1 MGDRIRKVLMTFGV
15 VIGTSLLWASTLT
28 QLSSAQAARRSPW
41 PMFQHDRALTGRS
54 EFDTSNNPG
63 QLKWAFKTGAGIS
76 SSPAIGADGTIY
88 FGSEDHNFYA
98 VTPDGRLKW
107 KFRTEDAIA
116 TSPAIGRDGTI
127 YFRGKLD
134 QVHDHLVALKPD
146 GRVKWKF
153 ACGNSWNG
161 SPVIGSD
168 GTIYLGSV
176 AGNVYAVG
184 TDGQMKWATDTKTT
198 DTTPAIGRDGTIYV
212 DAHDRHC
219 LKAITPQGEIK
230 WEAGGASYMN
240 SPAVGSDG
248 TIYINGLQAFHPD
261 GSLKWSFDAHSE
273 FSEFADSSPTIGAD
287 GTIYVGYRNFRGPAH
302 LYAVRPDGQ
311 LRWRF
316 EMGNFVSSPV
326 VGADGTIYA
335 GSSDN
340 HLYALNPD
348 GTQKWQFTTGGQVRS
363 SPAIGRDGTVY
374 VTCEDGSL
382 YAVGTSTSPTVA
394 HFPQKRTVI
403 SPWPMFHHDYANTS
417 RTQFKA
423 APNPGTLKWKADGQA
438 SPPAIGAGGII
449 YVAGSAFGPDGKS
462 EVGAVTAIE
471 PNGKQKWQFPTD
483 DGVCL
488 YAPAIGNDGTIYA
501 SCESPPAIYA
511 VTPKGKSKW
520 KFAIGGDPNAA
531 PVVGS
536 DGTVYVGADG
546 LYAIYPD
553 GTEKWRFAT
562 GYDVHDS
569 PAIGADG
576 TVYVGFENGYLYALN
591 SEGSQKWAFEFGPLF
606 DPFIYTHESPI
617 AVSISSPAIGA
628 NGTIYIG
635 SALSSEADALLA
647 LDRQGKRKW
656 IFDIGKRSP
665 LVSPPALGADGTVYF
680 HSGDTYLYAVGSN
693 GQLKWKSPL
702 ESSTPSTLAVGFD
715 GTIFVGSSDGHL
727 SAVKPDGQ
735 REWGPIDL
743 ELHEVS
749 NWATSDVRSQLCA
762 PAIGADGTIYVD
774 GSGQLYAIGTAVPSK
789 PAASSTTAQ

>member
-1 MGDRIRKVLMTFGV
+1 MGDRIRKVLMTFGA
-15 VIGTSLLWASTLT
+15 VIGTLFLWASTPAAP
-28 QLSSAQAARRSPW
+28 SSAQVAEGSPW
-41 PMFQHDRALTGRS
+41 PMFHHDRALTGRS
-54 EFDTSNNPG
+54 EFDTSSNPG
-63 QLKWAFKTGAGIS
+63 QLKWAFKTERGIS

-88 FGSEDHNFYA
+88 FGSGDYNFYA
-98 VTPDGRLKW
+98 VTSDGRLKWKIKTNAEITTSPAIGRDGMIYFGAKLNNESDSMFLVALKPDGRLKW
-107 KFRTEDAIA
+107 KFDCG
-116 TSPAIGRDGTI
+116 IG
-127 YFRGKLD
+127 
-134 QVHDHLVALKPD
+134 
-146 GRVKWKF
+146 
-153 ACGNSWNG
+153 WNA

-168 GTIYLGSV
+168 GTIYLGS
-176 AGNVYAVG
+176 GHGTFFAVR
-184 TDGQMKWATDTKTT
+184 TDGKLKWSLDAKADATAAT
-198 DTTPAIGRDGTIYV
+198 GRDGTIYV

-230 WEAGGASYMN
+230 WEAGGGASYMN

-248 TIYINGLQAFHPD
+248 TIYINGLQAFHHD

-273 FSEFADSSPTIGAD
+273 FSESADSSPAIGAD

-302 LYAVRPDGQ
+302 LYAVRPDGH
-311 LRWRF
+311 LKWRF
-316 EMGNFVSSPV
+316 EMGNSVSSPV

-348 GTQKWQFTTGGQVRS
+348 GTQKWQFTTGGQVKS

-374 VTCEDGSL
+374 VTCEDGLL

-403 SPWPMFHHDYANTS
+403 SPWPMFQHDYANTS
-417 RTQFKA
+417 RSQFKA
-423 APNPGTLKWKADGQA
+423 APNPGTLKWKADGQS
-438 SPPAIGAGGII
+438 SPPVIGAGGII
-449 YVAGSAFGPDGKS
+449 YVGGSTFRPDGKT
-462 EVGAVTAIE
+462 EVGAVSAIE

-483 DGVCL
+483 DSVCL

-501 SCESPPAIYA
+501 GCSGPPAIYA

-520 KFAIGGDPNAA
+520 KFAMGGDPNTA
-531 PVVGS
+531 PIVGS
-536 DGTVYVGADG
+536 DGTVYLGADG

-576 TVYVGFENGYLYALN
+576 TVY
-591 SEGSQKWAFEFGPLF
+591 
-606 DPFIYTHESPI
+606 
-617 AVSISSPAIGA
+617 
-628 NGTIYIG
+628 
-635 SALSSEADALLA
+635 
-647 LDRQGKRKW
+647 
-656 IFDIGKRSP
+656 
-665 LVSPPALGADGTVYF
+665 F

-702 ESSTPSTLAVGFD
+702 GSGLPSTLAVGFD
-715 GTIFVGSSDGHL
+715 GTIFVGFSDGHL

-735 REWGPIDL
+735 MEWGPIDL
-743 ELHEVS
+743 KLCGISPH
-749 NWATSDVRSQLCA
+749 WITPTSVRSQFCA

-774 GSGQLYAIGTAVPSK
+774 GTGQLCAIGTAVPSK
-789 PAASSTTAQ
+789 PASSSTTAH